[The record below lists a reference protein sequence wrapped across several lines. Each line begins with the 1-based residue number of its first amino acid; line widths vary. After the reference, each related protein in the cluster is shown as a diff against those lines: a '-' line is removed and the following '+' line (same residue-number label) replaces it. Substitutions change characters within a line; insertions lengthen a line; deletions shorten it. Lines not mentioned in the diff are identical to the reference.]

1 MIFLCATLIFR
12 NMKKIALFGM
22 NFSEDFNKNILALFD
37 IFNRHKAELYI
48 HEKFAAFLLQNTG
61 IKTDK
66 FKTFIDTLTLPPDTD
81 FLFSFGG
88 DGTFLETLKIVK
100 DRDIPIIGINTGRLG
115 FLANISRDEICI
127 SVEDL
132 FQGNYSLEERTLIR
146 LSSNKSV
153 PGEFNVALNEI
164 TIHKY
169 GAGMISVI
177 TELDGEYL
185 NTYWA
190 DGLII
195 STPTGSTAYSMSVGG
210 PIVLPESRN
219 YIISP
224 IAPHNLSVRPLIV
237 PDNKTIGLKVKSR
250 EDRFLVSV
258 DSITREVENDIVLNI
273 DKAPY
278 SLKLV
283 KFPGT
288 SFYNTLRNKLMWGV
302 DKRN

>member
-1 MIFLCATLIFR
+1 
-12 NMKKIALFGM
+12 MKKIALFGI
-22 NFSEDFNKNILALFD
+22 NFTGDFNQNILALFD
-37 IFNRHKAELYI
+37 IFGRYNAELFI
-48 HEKFAAFLLQNTG
+48 HVDFASFLQKNTG
-61 IKTDK
+61 INVAEY
-66 FKTFIDTLTLPPDTD
+66 KTFDNKYILPPDID

-100 DRDIPIIGINTGRLG
+100 DRDIPVIGINTGRLG

-146 LSSNKSV
+146 LSSNKSI
-153 PGEFNVALNEI
+153 PGESNIALNEI
-164 TIHKY
+164 TIHKF
-169 GAGMISVI
+169 GAAMISVI
-177 TELDGEYL
+177 TELDGEFL

-195 STPTGSTAYSMSVGG
+195 CTPTGSTAYSMSVGG

-219 YIISP
+219 FIISP
-224 IAPHNLSVRPLIV
+224 IAPHNLSVRPLVV
-237 PDNKTIGLKVKSR
+237 PDNKTISLRVKSR
-250 EDRFLVSV
+250 ADRFLVSI
-258 DSITREVENDIVLNI
+258 DSVTYEVENDIVLNI
-273 DKAPY
+273 DKAAH

-283 KFPGT
+283 KFPAT

>member
-1 MIFLCATLIFR
+1 
-12 NMKKIALFGM
+12 MKKIALFGK
-22 NFSEDFNKNILALFD
+22 NFSEDFNGNIRSLFD
-37 IFNRHKAELYI
+37 IFNNYQAELYI
-48 HEKFAAFLLQNTG
+48 HEGFKAFLSERKCLPSQE
-61 IKTDK
+61 
-66 FKTFIDTLTLPPDTD
+66 FKTFLDNASLPADSD

-88 DGTFLETLKIVK
+88 DGTFLETLRIVQ
-100 DRDIPIIGINTGRLG
+100 DRNIPVIGINTGRLG
-115 FLANISRDEICI
+115 FLANISKEEMCI

-132 FQGNYSLEERTLIR
+132 FQGKYSLEERTLVR
-146 LSSNKSV
+146 LHSNITINE
-153 PGEFNVALNEI
+153 EFNIALNEI

-210 PIVLPESRN
+210 PIVMPESRN
-219 YIISP
+219 FIISP
-224 IAPHNLSVRPLIV
+224 VAPHNLSVRPIII
-237 PDNKTIGLKVKSR
+237 PDNKTITLKVKSR
-250 EDRFLVSV
+250 ADRFLVSV
-258 DSITREVENDIVLNI
+258 DSSTHEVPNDIVLSI

-278 SLKLV
+278 TLKLV
-283 KFPGT
+283 KFTGT
-288 SFYNTLRNKLMWGV
+288 SYYNTLRNKLMWGA

>member
-1 MIFLCATLIFR
+1 
-12 NMKKIALFGM
+12 MKKIALYGR
-22 NFSEDFNKNILALFD
+22 NFSKDFFINIRALFD
-37 IFNRHKAELYI
+37 IFNKYHTELSI
-48 HEKFAAFLLQNTG
+48 HVDFADFLSNS
-61 IKTDK
+61 TDINSGEY
-66 FKTFIDTLTLPPDTD
+66 KTFHDNATLPIDTD

-100 DRDIPIIGINTGRLG
+100 DRDIPVIGINTGRLG
-115 FLANISRDEICI
+115 FLANISREEICL
-127 SVEDL
+127 SAEDL

-146 LSSNKSV
+146 LKSNGKES
-153 PGEFNVALNEI
+153 GKFNVALNEI

-169 GAGMISVI
+169 GAGMISVN

-219 YIISP
+219 FIISP

-237 PDNKTIGLKVKSR
+237 PDNKSIGLRVKSR
-250 EDRFLVSV
+250 TDRFLVSV
-258 DSITREVENDIVLNI
+258 DSVTHEVENNVILNI

-288 SFYNTLRNKLMWGV
+288 NFYNTLRNKLMWGV

>member
-1 MIFLCATLIFR
+1 
-12 NMKKIALFGM
+12 MKKIALFGM
-22 NFSEDFNKNILALFD
+22 NFSPDFNRNILALFD
-37 IFNRHKAELYI
+37 IFSRHKAELII
-48 HEKFAAFLLQNTG
+48 HKDFAGYLLKNTG
-61 IKTDK
+61 IKTPEN
-66 FKTFIDTLTLPPDTD
+66 KTFSDTFTLPADTD

-88 DGTFLETLKIVK
+88 DGTFLETLRIVQN
-100 DRDIPIIGINTGRLG
+100 RNIPVIGINTGRLG

-132 FQGNYSLEERTLIR
+132 FQGNYTLEERDLIR
-146 LSSNKSV
+146 IRGSASI
-153 PGEFNVALNEI
+153 PEEFNVALNEI

-210 PIVLPESRN
+210 PIVLPESKIF
-219 YIISP
+219 IISP
-224 IAPHNLSVRPLIV
+224 VAPHNLSVRPLVV
-237 PDNKTIGLKVKSR
+237 PDNKVISLQVKSR
-250 EDRFLVSV
+250 ADRFLVSV
-258 DSITREVENDIVLNI
+258 DSRTFEVGNDDVLVI
-273 DKAPY
+273 DKALY

-288 SFYNTLRNKLMWGV
+288 SFYNTLRNKLLWGY